1 MYIST
6 SLFNLNSY
14 VVYFTRMHKICLYMR
29 ACDDVWIY
37 DPSLLFND
45 CKREFNDFEI
55 DDESHIKKNKSMIN
69 EKKKRK
75 CCDK

>member
-1 MYIST
+1 
-6 SLFNLNSY
+6 
-14 VVYFTRMHKICLYMR
+14 MR